1 MYFKSILTLSMCL
14 IFQLVYANYQSCL
27 KWTEWLDF
35 KYKFNIQFYNSSF
48 ELIAYK
54 LFLNYFYNKLIFIFL
69 I

>member
-1 MYFKSILTLSMCL
+1 MYFKSILTVFMCL

-35 KYKFNIQFYNSSF
+35 KSKYNIQFYNSSF

-54 LFLNYFYNKLIFIFL
+54 FKKKIF
-69 I
+69 